1 MPCARAQ
8 ATAAGCGPGHP
19 RRWRARRSRYA
30 ARDRP
35 WRRRPRHRARRCRQN
50 QDRRCR
56 RGTGWDQHRR
66 FSPGALDTRWHAQWR
81 LDRRPRP
88 CWWPVAAG
96 PGPPARAR
104 RAATIAWRSIATLL
118 ATTAVRAAPQGREV
132 APAPPSPTPAQALTA
147 AAKPAPEPAPA
158 PARVAAEATVVAEG
172 ARDR

>member
-35 WRRRPRHRARRCRQN
+35 W
-50 QDRRCR
+50 RCR

-147 AAKPAPEPAPA
+147 AAEPAPA